1 MCRRSPSAEPKEK
14 FRPNQRM
21 EKLNTGAFWKVAIAQ
36 DGFGNLIKRSLGLS
50 NAATD
55 FKVYPMV
62 CCENRT
68 QVLCSPVSQNPINL
82 KINLFVKKVK
92 QKSNQKKQIK
102 MQKKNKKNTKKNK
115 NEKQKKRMRLDLQFV
130 KFYYKYYSY
139 NCNLFRISRQSQLY

>member
-82 KINLFVKKVK
+82 KINLFVKKMWKNVK
-92 QKSNQKKQIK
+92 QKSNPKKKQIK
-102 MQKKNKKNTKKNK
+102 MQKKAKKNAKKATKK
-115 NEKQKKRMRLDLQFV
+115 NEKQKRK
-130 KFYYKYYSY
+130 
-139 NCNLFRISRQSQLY
+139 NLI

>member
-82 KINLFVKKVK
+82 KINLFVKKSKTKK
-92 QKSNQKKQIK
+92 QPKKTKTNQNAKKTKKKKKHQKKI
-102 MQKKNKKNTKKNK
+102 K
-115 NEKQKKRMRLDLQFV
+115 NEKQKKKELD
-130 KFYYKYYSY
+130 
-139 NCNLFRISRQSQLY
+139 

>member
-82 KINLFVKKVK
+82 KINLFVKKK
-92 QKSNQKKQIK
+92 
-102 MQKKNKKNTKKNK
+102 
-115 NEKQKKRMRLDLQFV
+115 
-130 KFYYKYYSY
+130 
-139 NCNLFRISRQSQLY
+139 

>member
-82 KINLFVKKVK
+82 KINLFVEKKSKTKK
-92 QKSNQKKQIK
+92 QQKKQIK
-102 MQKKNKKNTKKNK
+102 MQKKQKKKTKKNKKKNTKKK
-115 NEKQKKRMRLDLQFV
+115 
-130 KFYYKYYSY
+130 
-139 NCNLFRISRQSQLY
+139 

>member
-68 QVLCSPVSQNPINL
+68 QVVCSPVSPNPINL
-82 KINLFVKKVK
+82 KINLFVEKKVK

-102 MQKKNKKNTKKNK
+102 MQKKT
-115 NEKQKKRMRLDLQFV
+115 KQKKHQ
-130 KFYYKYYSY
+130 KK
-139 NCNLFRISRQSQLY
+139 